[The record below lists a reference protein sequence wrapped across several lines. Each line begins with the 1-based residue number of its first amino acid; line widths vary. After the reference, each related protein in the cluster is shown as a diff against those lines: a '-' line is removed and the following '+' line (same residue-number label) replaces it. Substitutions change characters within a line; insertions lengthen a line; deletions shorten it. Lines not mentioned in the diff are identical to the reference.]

1 MIQAMRFSIKKI
13 NSNFFFFFYRMN
25 KMLFGGVII
34 LKITPNITL
43 S

>member
-13 NSNFFFFFYRMN
+13 NSNFFFFYRMN
-25 KMLFGGVII
+25 KKLFGGVII

>member
-13 NSNFFFFFYRMN
+13 NSKIFFFYRMN
-25 KMLFGGVII
+25 KKLFGGVII